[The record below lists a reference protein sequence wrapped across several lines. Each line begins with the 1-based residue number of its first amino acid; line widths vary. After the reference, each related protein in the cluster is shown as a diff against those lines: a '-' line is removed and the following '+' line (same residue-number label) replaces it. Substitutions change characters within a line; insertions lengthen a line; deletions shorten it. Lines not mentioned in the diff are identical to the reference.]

1 MQSYYIVSY
10 DISEPSRLRQVH
22 KTVRDFGD
30 GIQLSVYLCRLS
42 KLDRALLERRLLD
55 VIHQQQ
61 DQVIFIHLGAA
72 DTPPDRPPRCRI
84 LGRPLTPGAARS
96 FVF

>member
-10 DISEPSRLRQVH
+10 DISEPSRLRRVH

-42 KLDRALLERRLLD
+42 EIDRAMLERRLLD

-61 DQVIFIHLGAA
+61 DQVIFIKLGAA
-72 DTPPDRPPRCRI
+72 DTPPNRPPRCQI
-84 LGRPLTPGAARS
+84 LGRPLTPGAART